1 MNQGKTLILIDS
13 IINLLLGLV
22 LLAYSE
28 SIINFFGLPVTSLNF
43 YPNILGAIL
52 FGIGIALFIEFK
64 RKDEFIG
71 LGLGGAISINMMG
84 GVVLFL
90 WLVFGRLNIPIHGKI
105 ILWILDI
112 ILIGISSLELLTY
125 LKSKRSTTKNMGH
138 LTDSVNN
145 EDDSN

>member
-1 MNQGKTLILIDS
+1 MKVIKNYKKMKQRRILILIDA
-13 IINLLLGLV
+13 IINLLLGAV

-28 SIINFFGLPVTSLNF
+28 PVIKLFGLPVTTLNF

-64 RKDEFIG
+64 RKGDFIG

-84 GVVLFL
+84 GIVLFL
-90 WLVFGRLNIPIHGKI
+90 WLVFGNLIIPIQGKL

-112 ILIGISSLELLTY
+112 ILIGISSLELLTF
-125 LKSKRSTTKNMGH
+125 KKNKQPATKAIQ
-138 LTDSVNN
+138 
-145 EDDSN
+145 

>member
-1 MNQGKTLILIDS
+1 MKQGKTLILVDS
-13 IINLLLGLV
+13 IINIFLGIV

-28 SIINFFGLPVTSLNF
+28 PVIKFFGLPVTDLNF

-64 RKDEFIG
+64 RKNEFIG

-84 GVVLFL
+84 GIVLFL
-90 WLVFGRLNIPIHGKI
+90 WIAFGRLNIPIQGTI

-112 ILIGISSLELLTY
+112 ILIGISSLELLSY
-125 LKSKRSTTKNMGH
+125 LKTNDLR
-138 LTDSVNN
+138 
-145 EDDSN
+145 

>member
-1 MNQGKTLILIDS
+1 MRQGKILLLVDS
-13 IINLLLGLV
+13 IINVFLGIV

-28 SIINFFGLPVTSLNF
+28 PIVEFFGLPVTSINF

-52 FGIGIALFIEFK
+52 FGIGIALFIEYK

-84 GVVLFL
+84 GIVLFL
-90 WLVFGRLNIPIHGKI
+90 WLVFGNLNIPVHGTI

-112 ILIGISSLELLTY
+112 LLIGISSLELLTY
-125 LKSKRSTTKNMGH
+125 LKK
-138 LTDSVNN
+138 
-145 EDDSN
+145 

>member
-1 MNQGKTLILIDS
+1 MKQGKALILIDS
-13 IINLLLGLV
+13 IINLILGLV

-28 SIINFFGLPVTSLNF
+28 PLVNFLGLPVTDLNF

-52 FGIGIALFIEFK
+52 FGIGIALFIELK

-84 GVVLFL
+84 GIVLFL
-90 WLVFGRLNIPIHGKI
+90 WLVFGRLNIPIQGKI
-105 ILWILDI
+105 ILWILDT

-125 LKSKRSTTKNMGH
+125 LKNKRTKTTNIG
-138 LTDSVNN
+138 
-145 EDDSN
+145 